1 MLESNSPKS
10 HKAHSYVKPF
20 SGFTNLVH
28 LTKSY
33 GSGLLLNISEDLSI
47 IDRPILISYVSIATT
62 RTYEVGHVASLY
74 AHIRMYLLV
83 LQARECIRNPS
94 VLLSVRPI
102 FPRHRSSLCL
112 LARDH
117 EYKEEMKLIRGNQMH
132 AATRI
137 PATHSGMITLTYCWD
152 NVPSAWTDFRRG
164 QSCVRSVHAFAR
176 PHKRM
181 RGSRS

>member
-1 MLESNSPKS
+1 MLCGIAKRKAWKDSREQCLKATCPKS
-10 HKAHSYVKPF
+10 HKARSYVKPF
-20 SGFTNLVH
+20 SGFTNSVH

-47 IDRPILISYVSIATT
+47 IDRPILISYVSIAAT

-83 LQARECIRNPS
+83 LRARECIRNPS
-94 VLLSVRPI
+94 VLLFI
-102 FPRHRSSLCL
+102 LPRHRSSPCS

-137 PATHSGMITLTYCWD
+137 PTTHTQEWL
-152 NVPSAWTDFRRG
+152 R
-164 QSCVRSVHAFAR
+164 
-176 PHKRM
+176 
-181 RGSRS
+181 